1 MRKQSPWVLFAAIFG
16 ASFLCWKLAL
26 EPHARA
32 SGELAHATSAAQPTV
47 PPAPR
52 ASAPT
57 RSNATPSIARA
68 EAAPPPSLQRVR
80 VVVRLAAG
88 TPAVAALGAEL
99 LRVDERGR
107 EHALAHSADPHAAAP
122 IGPRELAERLRAQ
135 QELPALREASQRY
148 ELEEHGR
155 YRVAWHVWRQVPG
168 TLTWRTARGAGEVF
182 ELRAPFT
189 SEERTLELEIAPEQ
203 LALDPALDAP
213 VIDAV
218 THVTAKDG

>member
-1 MRKQSPWVLFAAIFG
+1 MRTKSPWLLFAAIFG

-32 SGELAHATSAAQPTV
+32 SGELAHASSEAQTTV

-52 ASAPT
+52 ATELP
-57 RSNATPSIARA
+57 RSHATPSILRA
-68 EAAPPPSLQRVR
+68 EDAPPPSLQRVR

-88 TPAVAALGAEL
+88 APPVAALGAEL

-107 EHALAHSADPHAAAP
+107 EHAVPCLADPQAP
-122 IGPRELAERLRAQ
+122 APVGPRELAERLRAQ
-135 QELPALREASQRY
+135 RALPERREATQHFELRET
-148 ELEEHGR
+148 GR
-155 YRVAWHVWRQVPG
+155 YVIAWHAWQRVPG
-168 TLTWRTARGAGEVF
+168 TRTWRTARGTGELF

-189 SEERTLELEIAPEQ
+189 PVERILELEIAPEQ

-218 THVTAKDG
+218 TQVTAKDG